1 MKNLGRRTARSQSIF
16 KGDLLRIA
24 QNPAALL
31 VAAGLVLL
39 PALYAWFITLG
50 FWDPYNRTSELKVAV
65 VNEDTGYRLPLTG
78 VEVDLGGRIVDG
90 LNANEQF
97 DWQLTTKDEAI
108 EGVQAGRYYAAIVIP
123 DAFSEGL
130 LEGLFSVDRSA
141 AKGNEG
147 KGADDARILY
157 YVNQKENAI
166 APHITDEG
174 TTTLQE
180 RIDEEFTETAARALI
195 DAATALTSQDGGESI
210 EAYARLLQ
218 NSLDAAIEQ
227 LNAASAEAEALAAL
241 AQTTAQLASASSQSL
256 DDAAK
261 ELARLEGGLSDLRET
276 VDAAAAQVEQTMQ
289 DETGAED
296 EPNEQNTG
304 EQEDAGTNTGSE
316 GADSGGEQA
325 ETGSE
330 GADSGGESAG
340 SGGAQ
345 ADTGA
350 QADDTAPPLSHDELR
365 RLIRQLKQ
373 QLDQTQEALAN
384 AAGHLQADAEQL
396 SAADAHLAQSLTE
409 IQRLLSRAATM
420 FSEDAAYLQE
430 IRNSLASALDA
441 NDLEKVRTLIG
452 SDPSDLAAIIANP
465 VEVDKHPVYA
475 MPNNGSAMS
484 PFYTTLS
491 LWVGSVFLIAIMSTS
506 PSPAPARTTL
516 SAHARTSAPAPSP
529 ARQYL
534 GRYGIFALLALA
546 QATIVCLGNVL
557 LLHVHVE
564 HVGLYLLACWVTTLV
579 FSNLVYTLA
588 ASFGNVGK
596 ALAVVLLVLQLAGSG
611 GIFPVQM
618 SGPFFQAIYPW
629 LPFTHALD
637 ALQSAAAGVYLTP
650 AGQGLSALVASD
662 YWRALLL
669 LALFLAPS
677 LTLGLVLRRP
687 VIRLNEWVSAK
698 LKETGFMG

>member
-1 MKNLGRRTARSQSIF
+1 MKNLRRRTAHSQSIF
-16 KGDLLRIA
+16 KGDLLCIA

-78 VEVDLGGRIVDG
+78 VEIDLGSKIIDG

-108 EGVQAGRYYAAIVIP
+108 EGVRAGRYYAAIIIP

-130 LEGLFSVDRSA
+130 LEGLFSEDRSA

-157 YVNQKENAI
+157 YANQKENAI

-174 TTTLQE
+174 ATTLQE
-180 RIDEEFTETAARALI
+180 RIDEEFTETAAQALI

-210 EAYARLLQ
+210 ETYARLLQ
-218 NSLDAAIEQ
+218 NSLDAAIAQ
-227 LNAASAEAEALAAL
+227 LNAASTEAEALAAL

-261 ELARLEGGLSDLRET
+261 ELAHLEGGLSDLRET
-276 VDAAAAQVEQTMQ
+276 VDAAAAQVEQTAQ

-296 EPNEQNTG
+296 GPKEQNAG
-304 EQEDAGTNTGSE
+304 EQEDAGTN
-316 GADSGGEQA
+316 
-325 ETGSE
+325 TGSE

-384 AAGHLQADAEQL
+384 AAGHLRADAEQL

-534 GRYGIFALLALA
+534 GRHGIFALLALA

-564 HVGLYLLACWVTTLV
+564 HVGLYLLACWVTALV